1 MRKLLIVLFSL
12 VYSVNGAWAADDFI
26 LMKTCAA
33 LPGTEAVAGRSYE
46 CFYRKDL
53 STGTE
58 TYLNGIVASGPGSA
72 YFDDN
77 GWNSFT
83 DMKYLSSNQSAKNF
97 NDDVNGKIYLFDT
110 NENSF
115 LIYDYVNNTFDQ
127 KSAGAVNASFAV
139 PGGMMSVIKAGTDTE
154 GNATTVVASSN
165 IVDSNGKTII
175 ETKADGSTH
184 IGENSLVTIE
194 SGGKQQLY
202 ATNSSGDQID
212 INIKSG
218 TNFLINGT
226 NVLSSINTNTVSIK
240 QNTQDIHGSVA
251 LSSAMSALPN
261 SSEDAASTCG
271 MGTGFHKG
279 LSAISAGCA
288 MDFATLT
295 QNSNLSPLF
304 KRASVNLGTS
314 AIMNNKG
321 FSNFALR
328 AGLTFKLGAKKSSY
342 STLSMDED
350 LQRYS
355 TGTNIRI
362 ADLKKENDIL
372 RVEMD
377 ALNEKLD
384 ALIASLNNG

>member
-12 VYSVNGAWAADDFI
+12 VFS
-26 LMKTCAA
+26 M
-33 LPGTEAVAGRSYE
+33 S
-46 CFYRKDL
+46 
-53 STGTE
+53 
-58 TYLNGIVASGPGSA
+58 SA
-72 YFDDN
+72 YAAPQDFFL
-77 GWNSFT
+77 GV
-83 DMKYLSSNQSAKNF
+83 KYNNVAKKNEIY
-97 NDDVNGKIYLFDT
+97 KISQTTGEAILLKQFAFP
-110 NENSF
+110 SGF
-115 LIYDYVNNTFDQ
+115 WQ
-127 KSAGAVNASFAV
+127 PGASF
-139 PGGMMSVIKAGTDTE
+139 MDSYN
-154 GNATTVVASSN
+154 GNLYLK
-165 IVDSNGKTII
+165 DSNGQYMQYNYINDTLTTTPVMDSDFQTMFQTPWAGSGIVS
-175 ETKADGSTH
+175 EAADGSVH

-194 SGGKQQLY
+194 TDGKQQLY

-218 TNFLINGT
+218 SNLLINGT
-226 NVLSSINTNTVSIK
+226 NVLSSISTNTTNITANTGNISTNTTNITANTGK
-240 QNTQDIHGSVA
+240 INTNTQDIHGSVA

-261 SSEDAASTCG
+261 SSDDAAGTCG

-321 FSNFALR
+321 FSDFALR
-328 AGLTFKLGAKKSSY
+328 AGFTFKFGGKKSS
-342 STLSMDED
+342 SNSLNMDED

-355 TGTNIRI
+355 TGTNTRI
-362 ADLKKENDIL
+362 ADLKKENDTL
-372 RVEMD
+372 RAEIAAIKSKQQNEID
-377 ALNEKLD
+377 ALNAKLD

>member
-1 MRKLLIVLFSL
+1 MIANDDYKIVKAPTQNDDTYKVYGAIDGSLIETTAAPSL
-12 VYSVNGAWAADDFI
+12 S
-26 LMKTCAA
+26 
-33 LPGTEAVAGRSYE
+33 
-46 CFYRKDL
+46 
-53 STGTE
+53 
-58 TYLNGIVASGPGSA
+58 
-72 YFDDN
+72 
-77 GWNSFT
+77 SFT
-83 DMKYLSSNQSAKNF
+83 PSGGSVAILGSSI
-97 NDDVNGKIYLFDT
+97 V
-110 NENSF
+110 
-115 LIYDYVNNTFDQ
+115 
-127 KSAGAVNASFAV
+127 
-139 PGGMMSVIKAGTDTE
+139 GT
-154 GNATTVVASSN
+154 SK
-165 IVDSNGKTII
+165 IVDNSGKTII
-175 ETKADGSTH
+175 ETKSDGSTH

-226 NVLSSINTNTVSIK
+226 NVLSSINTNTASIK

-261 SSEDAASTCG
+261 SSEDAAGTCG

-288 MDFATLT
+288 MDFSTLT
-295 QNSNLSPLF
+295 QNANLSPLF

-314 AIMNNKG
+314 AIMNSKG

-328 AGLTFKLGAKKSSY
+328 AGLTFKLGAKKSSG
-342 STLSMDED
+342 STPSMDED

-355 TGTNIRI
+355 TGTNTRI
-362 ADLKKENDIL
+362 AELKKENDVL
-372 RVEMD
+372 QNKVMH
-377 ALNEKLD
+377 LNSKLD

>member
-12 VYSVNGAWAADDFI
+12 VYS
-26 LMKTCAA
+26 M
-33 LPGTEAVAGRSYE
+33 S
-46 CFYRKDL
+46 
-53 STGTE
+53 
-58 TYLNGIVASGPGSA
+58 SA
-72 YFDDN
+72 YAANEDFFL
-77 GWNSFT
+77 GVKYNSV
-83 DMKYLSSNQSAKNF
+83 AKKNEIY
-97 NDDVNGKIYLFDT
+97 KISQTTGESVLLKQF
-110 NENSF
+110 SF
-115 LIYDYVNNTFDQ
+115 PSGYWQ
-127 KSAGAVNASFAV
+127 PGASF
-139 PGGMMSVIKAGTDTE
+139 MDSYN
-154 GNATTVVASSN
+154 GNLYLK
-165 IVDSNGKTII
+165 DSNGQYMQYNYINDTLTTTPVMDSDFQTMFQTPWAGSGIVS
-175 ETKADGSTH
+175 EAADGSVH

-194 SGGKQQLY
+194 TDGKQQLY

-226 NVLSSINTNTVSIK
+226 NVLSSINTNVASISTNTTNITANTGK
-240 QNTQDIHGSVA
+240 INTNTTNITANTGKINTNTQDIHGSVA

-261 SSEDAASTCG
+261 SSEDAISTCG

-321 FSNFALR
+321 FSDFALR
-328 AGLTFKLGAKKSSY
+328 AGFTFKFGGKKSS
-342 STLSMDED
+342 SNSLNMDED

-355 TGTNIRI
+355 TGTNTRI
-362 ADLKKENDIL
+362 ADLKKENDTL
-372 RVEMD
+372 RAEMAAIKSKQQNEID
-377 ALNEKLD
+377 ALNAKLD

>member
-12 VYSVNGAWAADDFI
+12 VYSMSSAYAANEDFFLGVKYNSVAKKNEIYKISQTTGESVLLKQFSFPSGYWQPGASFMDSYNGN
-26 LMKTCAA
+26 LY
-33 LPGTEAVAGRSYE
+33 L
-46 CFYRKDL
+46 KD
-53 STGTE
+53 STGQYMQYNYINDTL
-58 TYLNGIVASGPGSA
+58 TTTPVMDSDFQTMFQTPWAGSGIVSEA
-72 YFDDN
+72 
-77 GWNSFT
+77 
-83 DMKYLSSNQSAKNF
+83 
-97 NDDVNGKIYLFDT
+97 
-110 NENSF
+110 
-115 LIYDYVNNTFDQ
+115 
-127 KSAGAVNASFAV
+127 
-139 PGGMMSVIKAGTDTE
+139 
-154 GNATTVVASSN
+154 
-165 IVDSNGKTII
+165 
-175 ETKADGSTH
+175 ADGSVH

-194 SGGKQQLY
+194 QNGKQSLY
-202 ATNSSGDQID
+202 ATNAQGKAIP
-212 INIKSG
+212 ININNGSSLQVNGVDVMDKIDG
-218 TNFLINGT
+218 T
-226 NVLSSINTNTVSIK
+226 
-240 QNTQDIHGSVA
+240 VA

-261 SSEDAASTCG
+261 SSEDATSTCG

-328 AGLTFKLGAKKSSY
+328 AGLTFKLGAKKSSS

-355 TGTNIRI
+355 TGTNTRI
-362 ADLKKENDIL
+362 AELKKENDVL
-372 RVEMD
+372 RAEMD
-377 ALNEKLD
+377 ALNAKLD